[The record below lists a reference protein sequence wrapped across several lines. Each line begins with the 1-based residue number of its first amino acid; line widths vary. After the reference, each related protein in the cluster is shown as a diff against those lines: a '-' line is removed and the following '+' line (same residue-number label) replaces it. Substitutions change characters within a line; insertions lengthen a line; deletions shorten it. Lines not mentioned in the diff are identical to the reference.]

1 MTLNILVFGGG
12 WSAER
17 EVSLVSS
24 KAAADALQALGHNVT
39 WFDVPKDPTKILAQI
54 TQTKPD
60 IIFNGLHG
68 RGGEDGTV
76 QALLD
81 MVGVPYTHSGV
92 AASAIA
98 MDKLYTKRILAHKNV
113 PMVADSLVTRA
124 QLQAGQHPL
133 PKPYVIKPIT
143 EGSSVGVTIVR
154 ETDNQINV
162 ADGTPNE
169 VLLAE
174 AFVAGR
180 EFTVAVADFCNTSH
194 TPVALGVT
202 ELVST
207 REFYDYT
214 AKYTDGQTTHLVNP
228 DLPAELT
235 TQLKHYAVIAHMALG
250 CRQVSRSDFRYD
262 PTTNTLAFLEINTQP
277 GLTPLSLLP
286 EQANAVGIDFG
297 TLVMAM
303 VADALPPAQRTQYMP
318 KLPESLTA
326 NFNIVSLTH
335 AA

>member
-1 MTLNILVFGGG
+1 MTLNILVLGGG

-24 KAAADALQALGHNVT
+24 KAAADALQSLGHNVT
-39 WFDVPKDPTKILAQI
+39 WFDAPKDPAKILAQI
-54 TQTKPD
+54 EQTKPD
-60 IIFNGLHG
+60 VIFNGLHG
-68 RGGEDGTV
+68 RGGEDGTI

-81 MVGVPYTHSGV
+81 MVGVPYTHSGHV
-92 AASAIA
+92 ASSIA
-98 MDKLYTKRILAHKNV
+98 MDKLYTKRILAHKGV
-113 PMVADSLVTRA
+113 PMVADALATRA
-124 QLQAGQHPL
+124 QLQAGHHPL
-133 PKPYVIKPIT
+133 PKPYVIKPIA

-154 ETDNQINV
+154 EADNTINV
-162 ADGTPNE
+162 CDGAADE

-202 ELVST
+202 ELVSI

-214 AKYTDGQTTHLVNP
+214 AKYTDGQTAHFVNP

-235 TQLKHYAVIAHMALG
+235 AQLKQHAVMAHMALG

-262 PTTNTLAFLEINTQP
+262 PATNTLAFLEINTQP

-286 EQANAVGIDFG
+286 EQAQAVGIDFA

-303 VADALPPAQRTQYMP
+303 VADALPHTQRLKYMP
-318 KLPESLTA
+318 KLPENLTA
-326 NFNIVSLTH
+326 NFNVVGLAH